1 MLEGPNIIR
10 STAGEASW
18 TPITDDGRGGASEPV
33 DLSQDDKD
41 DDIVVELHTDVGQVA
56 KAVVKIAD
64 IWAVGALSQR
74 PAHWNIGSAIVRL
87 ARRHEM
93 SRRGTCIFACWII
106 DALLLERR
114 PGIGIVRGCAGQ
126 CNR

>member
-93 SRRGTCIFACWII
+93 SRRGTCNLRMLDYRCII
-106 DALLLERR
+106 ARKAAWHWHREGMRR
-114 PGIGIVRGCAGQ
+114 TM
-126 CNR
+126 